1 MASKEALAPVILFVY
16 NRPFHT
22 KNTVR
27 ALQKNTLA
35 SQSELFIYSDGAKN
49 DNQRESVNAVREYLK
64 EIEGFKKVT
73 VIERYT
79 NFGLANSIID
89 GVTKIVNE
97 FGKVIV
103 LEDDLVTSPYFLAY
117 MNDGLKLYE
126 NDKNIASIHGY
137 IYPIDN
143 LPDTFF
149 IRGADCWGWGT
160 WKRAWNVFEPDGKIL
175 LEKLKSRGLQNEADF
190 NGSYQYTKM
199 LEDQIIGK
207 NNSWA
212 IRWYISAFLEDM
224 LTLYPGKSFVENI
237 GNDGSGTHSEETKVF
252 SAITNACFTELT
264 KINVV
269 ENSYCRKRIEEF
281 FLSMKR
287 NIFYR
292 IYNKI
297 IRVFK

>member
-1 MASKEALAPVILFVY
+1 VTLAPIVLFVY
-16 NRPFHT
+16 NRPWHT
-22 KNTVR
+22 QQTIE
-27 ALQKNTLA
+27 ALQKNSLA
-35 SQSELFIYSDGAKN
+35 TDSELFIYSDAPKN
-49 DNQRESVNAVREYLK
+49 DSAIPLVKAVREYIK
-64 EIEGFKKVT
+64 SIKGFKNVSI
-73 VIERYT
+73 IERRT
-79 NFGLANSIID
+79 NYGLASSIID
-89 GVTKIVNE
+89 GVTRITNE

-103 LEDDLVTSPYFLAY
+103 LEDDLVTSPHFLNY
-117 MNDGLKLYE
+117 MNDGLSLYE
-126 NDKNIASIHGY
+126 NDENVASIHGY
-137 IYPIDN
+137 IYPIDK
-143 LPDTFF
+143 LPETFF
-149 IRGADCWGWGT
+149 IKGADCWGWAT
-160 WKRAWNVFEPDGKIL
+160 WKRAWNIFEPDGKVL
-175 LEKLKSRGLQNEADF
+175 LEKLTSSGLQNEADF

-212 IRWYISAFLEDM
+212 IRWYMSAFLEDM

-252 SAITNACFTELT
+252 SAIPNACFTELT

-269 ENSYCRKRIEEF
+269 ENSHCRKRIEEF

-297 IRVFK
+297 ITVFK

>member
-1 MASKEALAPVILFVY
+1 MIKYAPIVLFTY
-16 NRPFHT
+16 NRLWHT
-22 KNTVR
+22 KKTIE

-35 SQSELFIYSDGAKN
+35 RDSELYVYSDSSKTDN
-49 DNQRESVNAVREYLK
+49 DKTAVSEVREFLSS
-64 EIEGFKKVT
+64 ISGFKAIT
-73 VIERYT
+73 IIEREENY
-79 NFGLANSIID
+79 GLAKSIID
-89 GVTKIVNE
+89 GVTTIVE
-97 FGKVIV
+97 SFGKVIV
-103 LEDDLVTSPYFLAY
+103 LEDDLVTSPYFLQY
-117 MNDGLKLYE
+117 MNDALTLYE
-126 NDKNIASIHGY
+126 SDQGVASIHGY
-137 IYPIDN
+137 IYPIEG
-143 LPDTFF
+143 LPEYFF
-149 IRGADCWGWGT
+149 IKGADCWGWAT
-160 WKRAWNVFEPDGKIL
+160 WKRAWNVFEPDGKVL
-175 LEKLKSRGLQNEADF
+175 LEKLTSRGLQNEADF

-252 SAITNACFTELT
+252 SAIPNACFTELT

-269 ENSYCRKRIEEF
+269 ENSHCRKRIEEF
-281 FLSMKR
+281 FLSIKR

>member
-1 MASKEALAPVILFVY
+1 MIKYAPIVLFTY
-16 NRPFHT
+16 NRLWHT
-22 KNTVR
+22 KKTIE

-35 SQSELFIYSDGAKN
+35 RDSELYVYSDSSKTDN
-49 DNQRESVNAVREYLK
+49 DKTAVSEVREFLSS
-64 EIEGFKKVT
+64 ISGFKAIT
-73 VIERYT
+73 IIEREENY
-79 NFGLANSIID
+79 GLAKSIID
-89 GVTKIVNE
+89 GVTTIVE
-97 FGKVIV
+97 SFGKVIV
-103 LEDDLVTSPYFLAY
+103 LEDDLVTSPYFLQY
-117 MNDGLKLYE
+117 MNDALTLYE
-126 NDKNIASIHGY
+126 SDQGVASIHGY
-137 IYPIDN
+137 IYPIEG
-143 LPDTFF
+143 LPEYFF
-149 IRGADCWGWGT
+149 IKGADCWGWAT
-160 WKRAWNVFEPDGKIL
+160 WKRAWNVFEPDGKVL
-175 LEKLKSRGLQNEADF
+175 LEKLTSRGLQNEADF

-252 SAITNACFTELT
+252 SAIPNACFTELT

-269 ENSYCRKRIEEF
+269 ENSHCRKRIEEF

>member
-1 MASKEALAPVILFVY
+1 MIKYAPIVLFTY
-16 NRPFHT
+16 NRLWHT
-22 KNTVR
+22 KKTIE

-35 SQSELFIYSDGAKN
+35 RDSELYVYSDSSKTDN
-49 DNQRESVNAVREYLK
+49 DKTAVSEVREFLSS
-64 EIEGFKKVT
+64 ISGFKAIT
-73 VIERYT
+73 IIEREENY
-79 NFGLANSIID
+79 GLAKSIID
-89 GVTKIVNE
+89 GVTTIVE
-97 FGKVIV
+97 SFGKVIV
-103 LEDDLVTSPYFLAY
+103 LEDDLVTSPYFLQY
-117 MNDGLKLYE
+117 MNDALTLYE
-126 NDKNIASIHGY
+126 SDQGVASIHGY
-137 IYPIDN
+137 IYPIEG
-143 LPDTFF
+143 LPEYFF
-149 IRGADCWGWGT
+149 IKGADCWGWAT
-160 WKRAWNVFEPDGKIL
+160 WKRAWNVFEPDGKVL
-175 LEKLKSRGLQNEADF
+175 LEKLTSRGLQNEADF

-252 SAITNACFTELT
+252 SVIPNACFTELT

-269 ENSYCRKRIEEF
+269 ENSHCRKRIEEF

>member
-1 MASKEALAPVILFVY
+1 M
-16 NRPFHT
+16 
-22 KNTVR
+22 
-27 ALQKNTLA
+27 
-35 SQSELFIYSDGAKN
+35 
-49 DNQRESVNAVREYLK
+49 
-64 EIEGFKKVT
+64 
-73 VIERYT
+73 
-79 NFGLANSIID
+79 
-89 GVTKIVNE
+89 
-97 FGKVIV
+97 
-103 LEDDLVTSPYFLAY
+103 
-117 MNDGLKLYE
+117 
-126 NDKNIASIHGY
+126 
-137 IYPIDN
+137 
-143 LPDTFF
+143 
-149 IRGADCWGWGT
+149 
-160 WKRAWNVFEPDGKIL
+160 
-175 LEKLKSRGLQNEADF
+175 QNEADF

-212 IRWYISAFLEDM
+212 IRWYMSAFLEDM

-252 SAITNACFTELT
+252 SAIPNACFTELT

-269 ENSYCRKRIEEF
+269 ENSHCRTRIEEF

>member
-1 MASKEALAPVILFVY
+1 VY
-16 NRPFHT
+16 NRPWHT
-22 KNTVR
+22 QQTIE
-27 ALQKNTLA
+27 ALQKNSLA
-35 SQSELFIYSDGAKN
+35 TDSELFIYSDAPKN
-49 DNQRESVNAVREYLK
+49 DSAIPLVKAVREYIK
-64 EIEGFKKVT
+64 SIKGFKNVSI
-73 VIERYT
+73 IERRT
-79 NFGLANSIID
+79 NYGLASSIID
-89 GVTKIVNE
+89 GVTRITNE

-103 LEDDLVTSPYFLAY
+103 LEDDLVTSPHFLNY
-117 MNDGLKLYE
+117 MNDGLSLYE
-126 NDKNIASIHGY
+126 NDENVASIHGY
-137 IYPIDN
+137 IYPIDK
-143 LPDTFF
+143 LPETFF
-149 IRGADCWGWGT
+149 IKGADCWGWAT
-160 WKRAWNVFEPDGKIL
+160 WKRAWNIFEPDGKVL
-175 LEKLKSRGLQNEADF
+175 LEKLTSSGLQNEADF

-212 IRWYISAFLEDM
+212 IRWYMSAFLEDM

-252 SAITNACFTELT
+252 SAIPNACFTELT

-269 ENSYCRKRIEEF
+269 ENSHCRKRIEEF

-297 IRVFK
+297 ITVFK

>member
-1 MASKEALAPVILFVY
+1 MTLAPIVLFVY
-16 NRPFHT
+16 NRPWHT
-22 KNTVR
+22 QQTIE
-27 ALQKNTLA
+27 ALQKNSLA
-35 SQSELFIYSDGAKN
+35 TDSELFIYSDAPKN
-49 DNQRESVNAVREYLK
+49 DSAIPLVKAVREYIK
-64 EIEGFKKVT
+64 SIKGFKNVSI
-73 VIERYT
+73 IERRT
-79 NFGLANSIID
+79 NYGLASSIID
-89 GVTKIVNE
+89 GVTRITNE

-103 LEDDLVTSPYFLAY
+103 LEDDLVTSPHFLNY
-117 MNDGLKLYE
+117 MNDGLSLYE
-126 NDKNIASIHGY
+126 NDENVASIHGY
-137 IYPIDN
+137 IYPIDK
-143 LPDTFF
+143 LPETFF
-149 IRGADCWGWGT
+149 IKGADCWGWAT
-160 WKRAWNVFEPDGKIL
+160 WKRAWNIFEPDGKVL
-175 LEKLKSRGLQNEADF
+175 LEKLTSSGLQNEADF

-212 IRWYISAFLEDM
+212 IRWYMSAFLEDM

-252 SAITNACFTELT
+252 SAIPNACFTELT

-269 ENSYCRKRIEEF
+269 ENSHCRKRIEEF

-297 IRVFK
+297 ITVFK

>member
-1 MASKEALAPVILFVY
+1 MKKLAPIILFVY
-16 NRPFHT
+16 NRPIHT
-22 KNTVR
+22 KHTVQ

-35 SQSELFIYSDGAKN
+35 SQSEIFIYSDGAKN
-49 DNQRESVNAVREYLK
+49 DNQRELVNAVRKYLK
-64 EIEGFKKVT
+64 EIEGFKKIT
-73 VIERYT
+73 VIERHA
-79 NFGLANSIID
+79 NLGLANSIID

-103 LEDDLVTSPYFLAY
+103 LEDDLVTSPYFLSY
-117 MNDGLKLYE
+117 MNDGLSLYE
-126 NDKNIASIHGY
+126 NDENVASIHGY
-137 IYPIDN
+137 VYPIDR
-143 LPDTFF
+143 LPETFF
-149 IRGADCWGWGT
+149 IKGADCWGWAT
-160 WKRAWNVFEPDGKIL
+160 WKRAWNIFEPDGKVL
-175 LEKLKSRGLQNEADF
+175 LEKLTSRGLQNEADF

-212 IRWYISAFLEDM
+212 IRWYMSAFLEDM

-252 SAITNACFTELT
+252 SAIPNACFTELT

-269 ENSYCRKRIEEF
+269 ENSHCRTRIEEF